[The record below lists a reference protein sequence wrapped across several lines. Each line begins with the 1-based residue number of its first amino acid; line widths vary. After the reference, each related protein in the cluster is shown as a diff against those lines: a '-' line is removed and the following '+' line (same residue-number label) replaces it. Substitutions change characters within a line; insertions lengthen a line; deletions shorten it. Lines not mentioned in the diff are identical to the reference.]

1 MADLDPADDNT
12 ADILYFILY
21 FVITCFAVF
30 FLIIVLFLCF
40 SGRICFYIYYMVYKI
55 QVAEIKT
62 RCDGTRCGIV
72 LELSTNLCKGS
83 QCPEKA
89 RSKLC
94 KGSLTAIYIDM

>member
-55 QVAEIKT
+55 QVK
-62 RCDGTRCGIV
+62 
-72 LELSTNLCKGS
+72 
-83 QCPEKA
+83 
-89 RSKLC
+89 
-94 KGSLTAIYIDM
+94 

>member
-89 RSKLC
+89 RLKLY
-94 KGSLTAIYIDM
+94 KAKLTA

>member
-55 QVAEIKT
+55 QVAEIN
-62 RCDGTRCGIV
+62 GTKCGIV
-72 LELSTNLCKGS
+72 IELSTNLCKGS

-89 RSKLC
+89 RLKLC
-94 KGSLTAIYIDM
+94 KGSLTELIFAASGA

>member
-72 LELSTNLCKGS
+72 LELSTNLCKAS
-83 QCPEKA
+83 QCLEKTPN
-89 RSKLC
+89 RDF
-94 KGSLTAIYIDM
+94 SLLN